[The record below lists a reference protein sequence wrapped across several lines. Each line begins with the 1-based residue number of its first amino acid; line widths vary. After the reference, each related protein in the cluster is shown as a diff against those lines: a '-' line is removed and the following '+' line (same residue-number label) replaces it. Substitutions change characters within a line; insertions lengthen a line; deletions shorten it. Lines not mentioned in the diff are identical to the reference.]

1 MKQTCLFLFN
11 SAKVTVSESTD
22 NPRQADMVIAKYF
35 FIICIL
41 IISKMMTKIEKKLDL
56 ILSSIDD
63 LKLRISSI
71 EDKLN
76 CFDKRITKNENQLYI
91 IEKTQEN
98 FEKSVQNLQAEVQ
111 QIAKD

>member
-1 MKQTCLFLFN
+1 
-11 SAKVTVSESTD
+11 
-22 NPRQADMVIAKYF
+22 
-35 FIICIL
+35 
-41 IISKMMTKIEKKLDL
+41 MMTKIEKKLEV

-76 CFDKRITKNENQLYI
+76 YFDKRITKNENQLYI
-91 IEKTQEN
+91 IEQTQEN
-98 FEKSVQNLQAEVQ
+98 LEKSVQNLQAEVQ